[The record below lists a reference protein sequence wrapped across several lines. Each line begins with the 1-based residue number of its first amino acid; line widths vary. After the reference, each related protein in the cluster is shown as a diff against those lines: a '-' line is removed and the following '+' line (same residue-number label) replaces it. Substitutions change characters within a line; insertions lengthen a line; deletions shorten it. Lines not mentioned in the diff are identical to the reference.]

1 MISSIKGILLQKEP
15 TLLVIEASGV
25 GYDILCTQTA
35 YEQAAAVGNEYKVY
49 TRLIIRE
56 DSQTLYGFSSTQERD
71 VFDLSVAVSGIGPK
85 TALAIVS
92 AFAAPKV
99 REAIVNKDLITLT
112 AIPGVGKKT
121 AERLIVELRDKLI
134 KDESSLAGDEG
145 DGTSNVRSEA
155 LSALVSLGYNRA
167 TAEKAIRDVIR
178 SNPKDAEK
186 VESLI
191 KAALKGAMGS

>member
-15 TLLVIEASGV
+15 SFLVIEASGV

-35 YEQAAAVGNEYKVY
+35 YEQAAAIGNEYKVY

-92 AFAAPKV
+92 ALAAPKV

-145 DGTSNVRSEA
+145 DSTSNVRSEA

-191 KAALKGAMGS
+191 KAALKGVMS